1 MKTLVLY
8 VFSELNERVNSFI
21 KNAIFLDPDVDF
33 IVINNG
39 SQKDIVLPDYVIYFK
54 ADNTGYDFGGWS
66 KALLY
71 NDLYKE
77 YDSFIFVN
85 SSASGPYLP
94 SYFQGRWTDIYL
106 NGLTDTV
113 KLFGSSI
120 STNSLSTVNDVE
132 ASSHVQTY
140 IFAMKSE
147 TLLYLISKNIFSV
160 KSFTSSSKETFLN
173 REMKMSRLILE
184 NGWNIGCMM
193 TYYKD
198 IDFRFLTTKPS
209 DCKPFLGD
217 PMVIKNVSDKLF
229 NNFYELVFIKGSR
242 FDFNIHGINIE

>member
-8 VFSELNERVNSFI
+8 VFSQINERVNKFI

-39 SQKDIVLPDYVIYFK
+39 SPDEVILPDYVIYVK
-54 ADNTGYDFGGWS
+54 SDNTGYDFGGWS

-71 NDLYKE
+71 NDLYKG

-94 SYFQGRWTDIYL
+94 SYFNGKWTDIFL

-120 STNSLSTVNDVE
+120 STNSLTTVNDVE
-132 ASSHVQTY
+132 SSSHVQSY
-140 IFAMKSE
+140 IFSMNSE
-147 TLLYLISKNIFSV
+147 TLLFLISKNIFTI
-160 KSFTSSSKETFLN
+160 KTFTISPKDTFLN
-173 REMKMSRLILE
+173 REMKMSRYILD

-193 TYYKD
+193 SYYNG

-229 NNFYELVFIKGSR
+229 NNFYEFVFINGSR
-242 FDFNIHGINIE
+242 FDFNIHGITIE